1 MVVIFDF
8 DGTIANTFP
17 LVVGI
22 VNRLS
27 ESFGYEKISE
37 DEIEKVRNMKI
48 GDLRG
53 FLKLSWMQVPIFLM
67 RVRQELFNQ
76 IGLLR
81 PVFGIEDLIA
91 ELDKKKVTLGMI
103 TSNREEVVSVFVK
116 KYFVEKFSFIHTG
129 TSIFG
134 KHKVLSD
141 VLAHYHL
148 AKDEVVYVGDE
159 LRDIEAA
166 KKVGVRVVS
175 VTWGFQAR
183 ELLEKA
189 CPDYIVEDVRSLREL
204 LIEKLLVLND

>member
-17 LVVGI
+17 IAVGI

-37 DEIEKVRNMKI
+37 DEIEMMRNMKI

-67 RVRQELFNQ
+67 RVRQEIFNQ
-76 IGLLR
+76 VSLLK
-81 PVFGIEDLIA
+81 PVFGVEDLIA
-91 ELDKKKVTLGMI
+91 ELDKKNVTMGMI
-103 TSNREEVVSVFVK
+103 TSNREEVVSM
-116 KYFVEKFSFIHTG
+116 FVEKYFAEKFAFVHTG

-141 VLAHYHL
+141 VLTHYHL
-148 AKDEVVYVGDE
+148 TKDEVLYVGDE

-166 KKVGVRVVS
+166 KKTGVKIVS

-183 ELLEKA
+183 ELLERA
-189 CPDYIVEDVRSLREL
+189 HPDYIVEDVRNLREL
-204 LIEKLLVLND
+204 LFKIC

>member
-17 LVVGI
+17 LAVGI

-37 DEIEKVRNMKI
+37 DEIEKMRNMKI

-76 IGLLR
+76 VSLLR
-81 PVFGIEDLIA
+81 PVFGVEDLIA
-91 ELDKKKVTLGMI
+91 ELDKKKVTMGVI
-103 TSNREEVVSVFVK
+103 TSNREEVVSVFVQ
-116 KYFVEKFSFIHTG
+116 KYFAEKFAFVHTG

-148 AKDEVVYVGDE
+148 TKDEVLYVGDE

-166 KKVGVRVVS
+166 KKTGVKIVS

-183 ELLEKA
+183 ELLERA
-189 CPDYIVEDVRSLREL
+189 HPDYIVEDVRNLRDL
-204 LIEKLLVLND
+204 LLKIC